1 MSNNCRRRST
11 LCSLAV
17 IVWITAGCAF
27 DGDTSTP
34 SSRDFARPVDIGN
47 GRTLYVECRGTGAPT
62 VVFVSGLRFAADQW
76 SMTKNPASMS
86 AVDGVAQ
93 FTRACVY
100 DRPGV
105 VVGGIS
111 FSRSSP
117 VVQPITTADTV
128 VDLRAMLG
136 AIGEAGPIVLAAHS
150 YGGQI
155 ARLYISTYPQD
166 VAGLVL
172 IDAQSEELQTLLTPE
187 LFREFL
193 RLNAPQRESLEE
205 YPAIERAD
213 FERSFAQIRAAPPIR
228 PLPLVV
234 LSADR
239 SVAPQIAAGIADG
252 TLPADILPGYGP
264 AIDAAQPIAQRHL
277 AELVPGA
284 THITNTNSGHN
295 INIEQPQ
302 LVIDAIHRVVDAW
315 RARR

>member
-1 MSNNCRRRST
+1 MLTTPRRFGST
-11 LCSLAV
+11 RWPLVAIAW
-17 IVWITAGCAF
+17 IVSACVPGSGAQQGVTFAGLVAI
-27 DGDTSTP
+27 SE
-34 SSRDFARPVDIGN
+34 
-47 GRTLYVECRGTGAPT
+47 GRTMYVECRGTGTPT
-62 VVFVSGLRFAADQW
+62 IVFVSGLRFAADQW
-76 SMTKNPASMS
+76 SMTANPTSTS
-86 AVDGVAQ
+86 AFDGVVQ

-105 VVGGIS
+105 VVGGTS

-117 VVQPITTADTV
+117 VVQPITSADAVT
-128 VDLRAMLG
+128 DLHAMLG

-150 YGGQI
+150 YGGQV
-155 ARLYISTYPQD
+155 ARLYTSKYPRD

-172 IDAQSEELQTLLTPE
+172 IDAQSEELQTLLNPE

-193 RLNAPQRESLEE
+193 RLNAPRRDSLEE

-213 FERSFAQIRAAPPIR
+213 FERSFAQIRAAAPIK

-239 SVAPQIAAGIADG
+239 SVAPQIAAGIANG

-264 AIDAAQPIAQRHL
+264 AIDAAQPIMQRHL

-284 THITNTNSGHN
+284 THITNTNSGHD

-302 LVIDAIHRVVDAW
+302 LVIDAIRQVVDTL